1 MIAVLR
7 CPFFEFRIP
16 TPLSPVNTLQEI
28 TVKRHQAHPVY
39 KVTTNGMT
47 FSCTVTAIGA
57 TATAEGFSKIA
68 SKKNAAIAVLQML
81 GEDTSGFKHESV
93 TSLAFNAV
101 GRLSELCVQECM
113 VSPRFEQQ
121 ECQVEM
127 HFIFSCVLDKLKTLG
142 YGSSKKEAKQ
152 ASALAM
158 LKL

>member
-1 MIAVLR
+1 M
-7 CPFFEFRIP
+7 
-16 TPLSPVNTLQEI
+16 LQEL

-39 KVTTNGMT
+39 KITTDGTT
-47 FSCTVTAIGA
+47 FHCTVTAIGA
-57 TATAEGFSKIA
+57 TTTAEGFSKTA

-81 GEDTSGFKHESV
+81 GVDMSAFKHESV

-101 GRLSELCVQECM
+101 GRLSEICVQKCI
-113 VSPRFEQQ
+113 VGPRFEQE
-121 ECQVEM
+121 ECQTEL
-127 HFIFSCVLDKLKTLG
+127 HFIFSCMLDELKTLG